1 MVMMRFL
8 PGMRCSGID
17 RFTVSTVPSAY
28 PRPGPDF
35 REKLPPHPAKR
46 PGRGGSGVVAD
57 AVPSGDGGDHNMQE
71 TQPSTSVPSSA
82 SWRMRE

>member
-1 MVMMRFL
+1 MPVHPVRLFGDPVL
-8 PGMRCSGID
+8 RTAADPVTSFDD
-17 RFTVSTVPSAY
+17 RLARAPDSLVGVPDGVDLRVA
-28 PRPGPDF
+28 
-35 REKLPPHPAKR
+35 
-46 PGRGGSGVVAD
+46 GVVAD